1 MELLD
6 GHENVANC
14 SLVCQDGIILSHK
27 LVIASISKFLK
38 NILSDIPVGD
48 DVSIYFPDFK
58 MSHIRDQ
65 IRVSLDN
72 EGEFDINI
80 FLRSRERLKDEGNGF
95 FKIEI
100 KSEDV
105 DEPLAEEILYNSG
118 EDEYLLGVGQEE
130 VSKIQKKYPVENI
143 TLTDVKKTIKFSKIS
158 KTKKGNLSCKMYK
171 DENLLRIAQQRVT
184 EIQIKLEDSSIPEK
198 KRMILEKQL
207 KASLAT
213 CDLRSGRIN
222 SVRAAA
228 KKYNLAHATLFDFF
242 KGKTECQGTG
252 GGRGL
257 VFDEEEADEIK
268 KKILEKSNGGLELTR
283 AILKEVL
290 TEELKLK
297 KLLNPDLKN
306 PHLRMNSDNEEV
318 VDRWYAIRFAKT
330 YGLMKYIV
338 RTEEMKPR
346 PYECDLCSSTF
357 TLKNSLV
364 SHQQRIHLL

>member
-6 GHENVANC
+6 GHESVANC

-80 FLRSRERLKDEGNGF
+80 FLRSRERLNDEGNGF

-105 DEPLAEEILYNSG
+105 DEPLAEEIYNSG

-158 KTKKGNLSCKMYK
+158 KTKKRNLS
-171 DENLLRIAQQRVT
+171 
-184 EIQIKLEDSSIPEK
+184 SI
-198 KRMILEKQL
+198 M
-207 KASLAT
+207 
-213 CDLRSGRIN
+213 
-222 SVRAAA
+222 
-228 KKYNLAHATLFDFF
+228 
-242 KGKTECQGTG
+242 
-252 GGRGL
+252 
-257 VFDEEEADEIK
+257 
-268 KKILEKSNGGLELTR
+268 
-283 AILKEVL
+283 
-290 TEELKLK
+290 
-297 KLLNPDLKN
+297 
-306 PHLRMNSDNEEV
+306 
-318 VDRWYAIRFAKT
+318 
-330 YGLMKYIV
+330 
-338 RTEEMKPR
+338 
-346 PYECDLCSSTF
+346 
-357 TLKNSLV
+357 
-364 SHQQRIHLL
+364 